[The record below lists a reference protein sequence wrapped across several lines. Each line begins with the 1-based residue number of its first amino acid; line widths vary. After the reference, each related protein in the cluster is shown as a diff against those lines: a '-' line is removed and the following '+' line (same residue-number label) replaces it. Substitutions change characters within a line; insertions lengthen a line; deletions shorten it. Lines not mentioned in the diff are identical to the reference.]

1 MVTVSAMVNSPLSP
15 SLSIFSNIKLV
26 SNEALCATKN
36 EPLQNS
42 KNLGSTTSISGS
54 FITIS

>member
-26 SNEALCATKN
+26 SKEALCATKKQ
-36 EPLQNS
+36 PLQNS
-42 KNLGSTTSISGS
+42 KNFGSTISISGS